1 LGAILLTSG
10 ACSLLLALSWGGSAY
25 AWFSA
30 PVLGLGLAA
39 IGSFMALAVVER
51 RAAQPILPPEL
62 FGNSV
67 FVVGRFTEADALTI
81 SRTAGPFRRRAL
93 ENITVHGA
101 NRNAQNASRPHS
113 LSMPIRGRRRGPCGA
128 YLSLI
133 VSRGAA
139 IATARSTPTSVASP
153 RNQRY
158 LSSLWPKRP
167 GAFFLPEWQNPGE
180 LAHELNCEF
189 PFLRHEP
196 DRLDRRTQY
205 LGGLRAQLLLIERLR
220 QLLDFA
226 PVDVSRAGVQH
237 RRLCKGLLR

>member
-81 SRTAGPFRRRAL
+81 SRTAGPL
-93 ENITVHGA
+93 DEE
-101 NRNAQNASRPHS
+101 P
-113 LSMPIRGRRRGPCGA
+113 
-128 YLSLI
+128 
-133 VSRGAA
+133 
-139 IATARSTPTSVASP
+139 
-153 RNQRY
+153 
-158 LSSLWPKRP
+158 
-167 GAFFLPEWQNPGE
+167 
-180 LAHELNCEF
+180 
-189 PFLRHEP
+189 LR
-196 DRLDRRTQY
+196 
-205 LGGLRAQLLLIERLR
+205 I
-220 QLLDFA
+220 
-226 PVDVSRAGVQH
+226 
-237 RRLCKGLLR
+237 